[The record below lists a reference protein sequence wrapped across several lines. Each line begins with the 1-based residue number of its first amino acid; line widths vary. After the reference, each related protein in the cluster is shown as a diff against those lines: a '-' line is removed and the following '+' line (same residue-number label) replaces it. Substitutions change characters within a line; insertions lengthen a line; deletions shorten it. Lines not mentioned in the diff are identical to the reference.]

1 MMKRF
6 AYVIMLIVIANIGYG
21 QSSQLQSAIVY
32 HRQGRLDKAKEA
44 IDKATA
50 HEKTI
55 NDAKT
60 WYYSGKIYIDIY
72 NSPDSSIRA
81 LAPDAI
87 NKSYESY
94 QKARELD
101 EKNQYSNDIAQDLP
115 IVGEAFFNQ
124 GANLFNQG
132 MQAQDIQDSTAAKNK
147 FHGSMDSFEK
157 AYKIYLVSGIND
169 TTTIYYVSVAA
180 ELAEEYDIAKEKIQ
194 MLIDMDY
201 QRASIYSSL
210 ASIYYLQDKDVE
222 KALATYEMGQEKF
235 PDDLNLLLMETNV
248 FLAEEMTEAALANL
262 QKAAEIDT
270 TNATIFFAIG
280 AKYNEIVDDTTRT
293 EEMRQD
299 AFEKAVAAY
308 NKSLDID
315 PEFFDPAYNMGALY
329 VNKAS
334 SVIEIANQLPLDEVE
349 EYDRLKAEADKYLE
363 DSLPYLEKAHQLQPD
378 DVSTM
383 ASLKEIYTR
392 LNMLEKLKEINA
404 KLEGL

>member
-1 MMKRF
+1 MMKRL
-6 AYVIMLIVIANIGYG
+6 AYVLMMVVIANIGYG
-21 QSSQLQSAIVY
+21 QNSQLQSAIVY

-60 WYYSGKIYIDIY
+60 WLYSGKIYMDIY
-72 NSPDSSIRA
+72 NSPDSAIRE

-101 EKNQYSNDIAQDLP
+101 EKNAYMVDIAADMP

-132 MQAQDIQDSTAAKNK
+132 MQAQDIQDTVLAKNK

-157 AYKIYLVSGIND
+157 AYQIYLSSGIND

-180 ELAEEYDIAKEKIQ
+180 ELAGEYEKAKEKILL
-194 MLIDMDY
+194 LIDMDY

-210 ASIYYLQDKDVE
+210 ASIYYVQEKDVT
-222 KALATYEMGQEKF
+222 KALATYELGQEKF
-235 PDDLNLLLMETNV
+235 PGDLNLLLMETNV
-248 FLAEEMTEAALANL
+248 FLAEEMTEEALANL
-262 QKAAEIDT
+262 EKAAEIDV
-270 TNATIFFAIG
+270 TNPTIFFAIG

-293 EEMRQD
+293 QEMRQD
-299 AFEKAVAAY
+299 AFNKAVIAY
-308 NKSLDID
+308 KKSLELD

-334 SVIEIANQLPLDEVE
+334 TIIEVANQLPLDEVD
-349 EYDRLKAEADKYLE
+349 EYDRMKAEADKYLE

-392 LNMLEKLKEINA
+392 LNMLDKLKEMNA